1 MEKPDTW
8 LFIVVTISLVILIMS
23 DTGNLFSRMSD
34 SEETPTQFIN
44 RAFSYFNQRSNAQ
57 LNGLSSRPFFI
68 TVGTNTRLFDSYGD
82 AINFDEIKKDGWV
95 STQINQMKLIYEEK
109 QSALI
114 SVDFSRMNTSGI
126 EYSTSLGQY
135 LLVRDNSLWKLKGVF
150 FLGGLSLGEEK

>member
-1 MEKPDTW
+1 MEKPDTS
-8 LFIVVTISLVILIMS
+8 LFIVVTISLVISIMPV
-23 DTGNLFSRMSD
+23 TGNLFNRMSD
-34 SEETPTQFIN
+34 SEETPTQFIS
-44 RAFSYFNQRSNAQ
+44 RAFFYFNQKSNDQ

-68 TVGTNTRLFDSYGD
+68 TVGTNTRLFDGYGD

-126 EYSTSLGQY
+126 EYFTSLGQY

-150 FLGGLSLGEEK
+150 LLGGLSLREEK

>member
-1 MEKPDTW
+1 
-8 LFIVVTISLVILIMS
+8 MS
-23 DTGNLFSRMSD
+23 NLG
-34 SEETPTQFIN
+34 ETPTQFIN
-44 RAFSYFNQRSNAQ
+44 RAFSYFNQESNTL

-68 TVGTNTRLFDSYGD
+68 TVGTNTRLFDGYGD

-95 STQINQMKLIYEEK
+95 STQINQMELIYKEK

-135 LLVRDNSLWKLKGVF
+135 LLVRDNNLWKLKGAF
-150 FLGGLSLGEEK
+150 FLDGLSLGEEK

>member
-1 MEKPDTW
+1 
-8 LFIVVTISLVILIMS
+8 MS
-23 DTGNLFSRMSD
+23 NL
-34 SEETPTQFIN
+34 EETPTQFIN
-44 RAFSYFNQRSNAQ
+44 RAFSYFNQESNTL
-57 LNGLSSRPFFI
+57 LNGLSSRPFFM
-68 TVGTNTRLFDSYGD
+68 TVGTNTRLFDGYGD

-135 LLVRDNSLWKLKGVF
+135 LLVRDNNLWKLKGTF
-150 FLGGLSLGEEK
+150 FLDGLSLGEEK

>member
-8 LFIVVTISLVILIMS
+8 LFIVVTTSLVISIKP
-23 DTGNLFSRMSD
+23 DTENLLNRMSD
-34 SEETPTQFIN
+34 SEETPTQLIN
-44 RAFSYFNQRSNAQ
+44 RAFSYFNLKSNAQ

-68 TVGTNTRLFDSYGD
+68 TVGTNTRLFDGYGD

>member
-1 MEKPDTW
+1 
-8 LFIVVTISLVILIMS
+8 MS
-23 DTGNLFSRMSD
+23 NL
-34 SEETPTQFIN
+34 EETPTQFIN
-44 RAFSYFNQRSNAQ
+44 RAFSYFNQESNTL

-68 TVGTNTRLFDSYGD
+68 TVGTNTRLFDGYGD

-126 EYSTSLGQY
+126 EYSNSLGQY
-135 LLVRDNSLWKLKGVF
+135 LLVRDNNLWKLKGAF
-150 FLGGLSLGEEK
+150 FLDVLSLGEEK

>member
-1 MEKPDTW
+1 
-8 LFIVVTISLVILIMS
+8 MS
-23 DTGNLFSRMSD
+23 NLG
-34 SEETPTQFIN
+34 ETPTQFIN
-44 RAFSYFNQRSNAQ
+44 RAFSYFNQESNT
-57 LNGLSSRPFFI
+57 LLSGLSSRPFFI
-68 TVGTNTRLFDSYGD
+68 TVGTNTRLFDGYGD

-135 LLVRDNSLWKLKGVF
+135 LLVRDNNLWKLKGTF
-150 FLGGLSLGEEK
+150 FLDGLSLGEEK